1 MGRLI
6 ALRLALRGLRKD
18 ELRYVVGYDEAVARA
33 NRAEMERDRL
43 KARIARHEDL
53 LASVALYIR
62 WRDVTRS
69 LTTEQKELFADSIE
83 RHFIRVHG
91 PDGEDP
97 CALMAGLPSY
107 ARRWWRPEAALDQS
121 EVTP

>member
-43 KARIARHEDL
+43 KARIAR
-53 LASVALYIR
+53 IR